1 MKTLKITDANKLSIN
16 LDNKLCYEDK
26 PIGRW
31 WGKTLYHIDADKNLQ
46 CKNFTIFERFL
57 QLFGINKEFNSKD
70 LGAWLSG
77 RIISL
82 KLPENKD
89 GTTEKVVMQGLKALK
104 EKRRAFRDLCLNAD
118 KSKNKETEEAA
129 IQMLKDGLDVNTVVD
144 DCNTTLLEEA
154 CKRARFGI
162 AKYLIEQGAN
172 VNTMSKAGGLVY
184 NTPLQHAIGHG
195 YDQLT
200 LLLLE
205 RGADVNAK
213 NVNGEPPLHMA
224 IKALKKNPG
233 AQSIFEETEPTNPQ
247 KIIQALLNKGAEVN
261 ELDDNGCTPLYH
273 ACDAGDLEI
282 AQMLIENK
290 ADVNFGKPPLTAA
303 LYRDQWDIVKLLIEK
318 GAQPNPLDE
327 KMWEAT
333 PLAIA
338 AGAAHLYGVQN
349 AWKPNHDIIRLLH
362 ARGADINSKGGIGST
377 PLHIAID
384 RKDLETVQL
393 LLELGADPSI
403 KTAGGQTAFE
413 LAAAKGLVDIQKLL
427 EQQPK

>member
-1 MKTLKITDANKLSIN
+1 MKTLIINDVSKLSVN
-16 LDNKLCYEDK
+16 LNSKLCYENQ
-26 PIGRW
+26 PIGKW
-31 WGKTLYHIDADKNLQ
+31 WGKTLYHIDGNNLQ

-70 LGAWLSG
+70 LGIWIAG
-77 RIISL
+77 RIVNL
-82 KLPENKD
+82 KLPANKD
-89 GTTEKVVMQGLKALK
+89 ETTEKVVVQGLKALK
-104 EKRRAFRDLCLNAD
+104 EKGRAFKELCKNIE
-118 KSKNKETEEAA
+118 KSKNKETEDAA
-129 IQMLKDGLDVNTVVD
+129 IQMLKDGLDVNTVID

-154 CKRARFGI
+154 CKNARFGI
-162 AKYLIEQGAN
+162 AKYLIEQGAE
-172 VNTMSKAGGLVY
+172 VNTMSKGGGLVY
-184 NTPLQHAIGHG
+184 HTPLQHAISHG

-205 RGADVNAK
+205 RGADVNTK
-213 NVNGEPPLHMA
+213 NGNGEPPLYMA
-224 IKALKKNPG
+224 IKALKKKPG

-247 KIIQALLNKGAEVN
+247 KIIQTLLNKGAEVN

-273 ACDAGDLEI
+273 ACDAGNLEI
-282 AQMLIENK
+282 VQLLIEKN

-303 LYRDQWDIVKLLIEK
+303 LYSDHWEIAKLLIEK
-318 GAQPNPLDE
+318 GASTNPIGE
-327 KMWEAT
+327 KRWEAT

-362 ARGADINSKGGIGST
+362 ARGGDINAQGGLGST

-413 LAAAKGLVDIQKLL
+413 LAASKGLVDIQKAL
-427 EQQPK
+427 EQAPK